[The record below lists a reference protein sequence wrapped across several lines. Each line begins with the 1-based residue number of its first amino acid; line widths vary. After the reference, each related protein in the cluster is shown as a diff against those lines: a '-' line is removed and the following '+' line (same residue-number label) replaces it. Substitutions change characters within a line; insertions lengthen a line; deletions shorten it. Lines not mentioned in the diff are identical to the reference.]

1 MAVKKSDPPGK
12 KKLSQIALKT
22 MSSSAK
28 EGISEASQYSANKA
42 IKKSDPPS
50 KKKLSQM
57 ERLEAA
63 MIKSG
68 FYNPA
73 APPKYGA
80 KIVKTER
87 VMVPAE
93 KPGGKMLM
101 TKTTGKLPSS
111 KILVTKTT
119 GKRPSSKK

>member
-1 MAVKKSDPPGK
+1 M
-12 KKLSQIALKT
+12 
-22 MSSSAK
+22 
-28 EGISEASQYSANKA
+28 A

-50 KKKLSQM
+50 KKKLSQAALKTM
-57 ERLEAA
+57 TSTAKQGISEASQYEAMDKLEAA

-68 FYNPA
+68 FYNPKA
-73 APPKYGA
+73 APKYGA
-80 KIVKTER
+80 KIVKKER

-101 TKTTGKLPSS
+101 TKTTVKRPSG

-119 GKRPSSKK
+119 VKRPSSKK